1 MQGKK
6 ILPPTYV
13 LIAIVIMVVLHL
25 LFPVMVII
33 ALPWNVIG
41 LLPLLLGI
49 GINLMADNALRK
61 AGTTVK
67 PFEESSALVTSG
79 VYRISRHPMYF
90 GFVLIL
96 VGVAVM
102 LGSLMPFLVISIFAV
117 LIDTVFI
124 RVEERMLE
132 DKFGRAW
139 LDYKRQVRRWI

>member
-1 MQGKK
+1 MPSKK

-13 LIAIVIMVVLHL
+13 LIAIVIMAVLHL

-33 ALPWNVIG
+33 SLPWNVIG

-61 AGTTVK
+61 AKTTVK
-67 PFEESSALVTSG
+67 PFEESSALVTGG

-96 VGVAVM
+96 IGVALIM
-102 LGSLMPFLVISIFAV
+102 GSLTPFLVVPVFAI

-132 DKFGRAW
+132 DKFGRTW
-139 LDYKRQVRRWI
+139 LDYKKHVRRWI

>member
-1 MQGKK
+1 MPIKK

-13 LIAIVIMVVLHL
+13 LIAIVIMAVLHL
-25 LFPVMVII
+25 LFPVTVII
-33 ALPWNVIG
+33 SLPWNVIG

-61 AGTTVK
+61 VKTTVK

-96 VGVAVM
+96 IGVAVIM
-102 LGSLMPFLVISIFAV
+102 GSLTPFLIVPAFAI
-117 LIDTVFI
+117 LIDVVFI

-132 DKFGRAW
+132 DEFGRTW
-139 LDYKRQVRRWI
+139 LNYKRQVRRWI

>member
-1 MQGKK
+1 MQSKK

-25 LFPVMVII
+25 LFPVTVII

-61 AGTTVK
+61 TKTTVK

-96 VGVAVM
+96 IGVAIIM
-102 LGSLMPFLVISIFAV
+102 GSLTPFLVIPVFAI
-117 LIDTVFI
+117 LIDSVFI
-124 RVEERMLE
+124 RVEDMLE
-132 DKFGRAW
+132 DTRSSVV
-139 LDYKRQVRRWI
+139 DYKRRSGAI

>member
-1 MQGKK
+1 MKTKK
-6 ILPPTYV
+6 VLPPTYV
-13 LIAIVIMVVLHL
+13 LIAIVIMVVLHF
-25 LFPVMVII
+25 LFPVTAII

-49 GINLMADNALRK
+49 GINIMADSALRK
-61 AGTTVK
+61 AKTTVK

-96 VGVAVM
+96 IGVAVIM
-102 LGSLMPFLVISIFAV
+102 GTLMPFLVIPVFAI

-139 LDYKRQVRRWI
+139 LDYKRRVRRWI

>member
-1 MQGKK
+1 
-6 ILPPTYV
+6 
-13 LIAIVIMVVLHL
+13 
-25 LFPVMVII
+25 
-33 ALPWNVIG
+33 
-41 LLPLLLGI
+41 
-49 GINLMADNALRK
+49 MADNALRK
-61 AGTTVK
+61 AKTTVK

-96 VGVAVM
+96 MGLAVM
-102 LGSLMPFLVISIFAV
+102 LGSLMPFLVIPVFAI

-139 LDYKRQVRRWI
+139 LDYQRRVRRWI